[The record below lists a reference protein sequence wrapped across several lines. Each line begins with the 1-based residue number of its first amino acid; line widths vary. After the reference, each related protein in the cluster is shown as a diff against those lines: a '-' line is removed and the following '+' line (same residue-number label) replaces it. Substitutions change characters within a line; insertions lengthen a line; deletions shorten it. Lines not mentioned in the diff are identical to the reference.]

1 MKSELNPIFQ
11 ANNKVI
17 HIFGLPGT
25 YKTAFLVQIIWQKLK
40 EGVNQIFLV
49 DASGNF
55 PYVKLK
61 PIQDLLS
68 NLIVFQPKSLK
79 EELLILDDLEIKG
92 ISDQTIL
99 LIDDIF
105 HRIIPDEVILLES
118 YLLAIIQALSQRVT
132 FPIFITNQGRGFE
145 NRINPLR
152 GTLMTKYFDEHLFF
166 QKSTRKNIVQ
176 IMKLMNDRHS
186 FVTELQVDSSGLF
199 PDLF

>member
-105 HRIIPDEVILLES
+105 HRINPEEENHLES

-145 NRINPLR
+145 NRIHPLR

>member
-1 MKSELNPIFQ
+1 M
-11 ANNKVI
+11 
-17 HIFGLPGT
+17 
-25 YKTAFLVQIIWQKLK
+25 
-40 EGVNQIFLV
+40 
-49 DASGNF
+49 
-55 PYVKLK
+55 
-61 PIQDLLS
+61 
-68 NLIVFQPKSLK
+68 K

-105 HRIIPDEVILLES
+105 HRINPEEENHLES

-145 NRINPLR
+145 NRIHPLR

>member
-61 PIQDLLS
+61 PIQELLS

-105 HRIIPDEVILLES
+105 HRINPEEENHLES

-145 NRINPLR
+145 NRIHPLR